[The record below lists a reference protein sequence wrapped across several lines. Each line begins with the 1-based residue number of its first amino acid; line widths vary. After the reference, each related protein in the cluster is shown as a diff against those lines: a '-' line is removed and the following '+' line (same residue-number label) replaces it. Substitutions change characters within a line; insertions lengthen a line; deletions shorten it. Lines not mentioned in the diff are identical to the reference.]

1 MIQSPLDNLFLNFT
15 DSDNISDDE
24 EEEIIMMLD
33 NANIIAVEDEI
44 PSLFFDGG
52 NKLLPKCTIILGRFK
67 GKCLLF
73 SVPGVECK
81 IKVIKEHITR
91 NFVLDIPSKIILS
104 S

>member
-44 PSLFFDGG
+44 PSLFFVTKMYNSFGE
-52 NKLLPKCTIILGRFK
+52 
-67 GKCLLF
+67 
-73 SVPGVECK
+73 V
-81 IKVIKEHITR
+81 
-91 NFVLDIPSKIILS
+91 
-104 S
+104 

>member
-44 PSLFFDGG
+44 LLYFLMVETSCYQNVQFFWEG
-52 NKLLPKCTIILGRFK
+52 L
-67 GKCLLF
+67 
-73 SVPGVECK
+73 
-81 IKVIKEHITR
+81 KE
-91 NFVLDIPSKIILS
+91 NVCCFQYLVWNAK
-104 S
+104 